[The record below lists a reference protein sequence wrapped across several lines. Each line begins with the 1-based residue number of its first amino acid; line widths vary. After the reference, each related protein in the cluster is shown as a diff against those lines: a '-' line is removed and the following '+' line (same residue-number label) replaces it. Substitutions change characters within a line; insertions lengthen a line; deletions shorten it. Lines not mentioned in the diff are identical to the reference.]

1 MTPWTAAC
9 QASLSFS
16 ISCNLLKLVFIE
28 LVMSSNHL
36 VLCSYPLLLP
46 SIFLSLRGFSNE
58 SALFI
63 RWPKYWSL
71 SFSISHSNE
80 YSGLISFRIDW
91 FDFLTVE
98 GTLKSLLQQ
107 FKGIISLAKVQRHH
121 FFSTQ
126 PSLWSKSY
134 THI

>member
-16 ISCNLLKLVFIE
+16 ISCNLLKLVSIE

-71 SFSISHSNE
+71 SFSISPSSE
-80 YSGLISFRIDW
+80 YSRLVSFRIDW

-121 FFSTQ
+121 FFSTL